1 MEKSPVLAANAIR
14 KSFAS
19 PAGTIDVLR
28 GVDLAVA
35 AGERVS
41 VRGESGAGKTT
52 LLQILGG
59 LDAPDSGELFWNGER
74 ITGRGNAFLARART
88 KLIGYVFQFFHL
100 VPELTALENVLLAAR
115 IAGTPVRAAREQAR
129 ELLARVGLGERVG
142 HLPAK
147 LSGGECQRVAIAR
160 ALVNRPPLILAD
172 EPTGNLDERT
182 GESVM
187 SLLLDVCRERDAALF
202 LVTHNLEFADR
213 ADRRLVLRR
222 GVLEEL
228 SGQERG

>member
-74 ITGRGNAFLARART
+74 ITGRGNAFLAKART

-129 ELLARVGLGERVG
+129 ELLARVGLGERAG
-142 HLPAK
+142 HLPTK

-160 ALVNRPPLILAD
+160 ALINRPPLILAD

-228 SGQERG
+228 S